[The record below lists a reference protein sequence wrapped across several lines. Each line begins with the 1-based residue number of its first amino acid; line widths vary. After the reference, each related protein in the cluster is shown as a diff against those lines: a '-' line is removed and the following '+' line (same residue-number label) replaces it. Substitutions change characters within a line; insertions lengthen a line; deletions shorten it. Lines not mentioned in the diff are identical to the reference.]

1 MKLQLD
7 DFKVSELRTIAKYLE
22 LEDYEKMRKEE
33 LKALIFLKQVSD
45 TMENNMIREHYQQ
58 VKYPDAGTHGEL
70 SVENEYPKVYDLGL
84 NKISVNTHQL

>member
-1 MKLQLD
+1 MKLD

-58 VKYPDAGTHGEL
+58 VKYPNAGTHGEFD
-70 SVENEYPKVYDLGL
+70 VENEYPKVYDLGL

>member
-1 MKLQLD
+1 MKLHLD
-7 DFKVSELRTIAKYLE
+7 NFKVSELRTIAKYLE

-58 VKYPDAGTHGEL
+58 VKYPDAGTHGEF
-70 SVENEYPKVYDLGL
+70 SVDTNEYPKVYDLGL
-84 NKISVNTHQL
+84 NRINTHQL

>member
-58 VKYPDAGTHGEL
+58 VKYPDAGTPPHG
-70 SVENEYPKVYDLGL
+70 EYPKVYDLGL

>member
-1 MKLQLD
+1 MKLD

-58 VKYPDAGTHGEL
+58 VKYPDAGTQGDFT
-70 SVENEYPKVYDLGL
+70 KVYDLGL
-84 NKISVNTHQL
+84 NRINTHQL